1 MDNPFLSGPK
11 QTSQAWRNFRAQLTE
26 DRSDLDHLQMVSDF
40 WAKAPLVVPYLDWD
54 GPDTWPDPWELVAE
68 RKFDASAVSLG
79 MEYTLLLS
87 EDGRWTPDRLQLVL
101 SASADRTRQNL
112 ILLVDDRYV
121 LNHYYNV
128 VSDLDDV
135 SKDFVIQQR
144 YAYINKKHHVIG
156 GNLSG
161 QHHE

>member
-11 QTSQAWRNFRAQLTE
+11 QISQAWRSFRAQLTE
-26 DRSDLDHLQMVSDF
+26 DRSDQDHLQMVSDF

-54 GPDTWPDPWELVAE
+54 GTDTWPDPWELVAE
-68 RKFDASAVSLG
+68 RKFDPSAVALG

-87 EDGRWTPDRLQLVL
+87 EDGRWTPERLQLVL

-128 VSDLDDV
+128 VADLDQV

-144 YAYINKKHHVIG
+144 YAYINKKHHVID